1 MESPNDGRDV
11 PVDNRLVRRLLL
23 LVVVA
28 LGLLSCG
35 PRPSSELPGASVAA
49 SDRPAS
55 NGPASDPPASPAAI
69 TATGGGLKL
78 VAKFDGLTVAA
89 GASVTVGLSIENT
102 RSTDVVFEE
111 PCESDALTVDVLV
124 PVEPIGRDW
133 DAIAAAFKRYALQE
147 SAGSPMESSIRTPLH
162 TTARATPC
170 HATNVG
176 GGGEGV
182 LPTTIIQAGTMY
194 ETVLTWPAEIV
205 RGIPAIPG
213 PAPFSIKVRYDQ
225 AQAGGGLI
233 RAATLEANGVLTVM
247 DGAPSAISAGKA
259 LDLAL
264 ADRAFATWLA
274 KQPKAAWVNANLFL
288 QPAAVGVAG
297 LPVVPYWD
305 VELYREPRNWAMLYI
320 GAVSGEVLGRMFCDI
335 PCDR

>member
-1 MESPNDGRDV
+1 
-11 PVDNRLVRRLLL
+11 VRRLLL
-23 LVVVA
+23 LVVVVLA
-28 LGLLSCG
+28 LIACG
-35 PRPSSELPGASVAA
+35 PRLSPEPSPTSASAT
-49 SDRPAS
+49 DRPAS
-55 NGPASDPPASPAAI
+55 NGPASDPPASPATTI
-69 TATGGGLKL
+69 VTGGGLKL
-78 VAKFDGLTVAA
+78 VAAFDRLAVAA

-111 PCESDALTVDVLV
+111 PCESDTMTVDVLV

-133 DAIAAAFKRYALQE
+133 DGIAAAFKGYALQQ
-147 SAGSPMESSIRTPLH
+147 SSGSPIESSIRTRLH

-170 HATNVG
+170 HAANRG
-176 GGGEGV
+176 GGGGGF
-182 LPTTIIQAGTMY
+182 LPTTIIQAGTTY

-233 RAATLEANGVLTVM
+233 HAATLEASGVLTVL
-247 DGAPSAISAGKA
+247 DGAPNAISAGMA
-259 LDLAL
+259 LDAAL
-264 ADRAFATWLA
+264 ADPPFATWLT

-288 QPAAVGVAG
+288 QPAAVGNAV
-297 LPVVPYWD
+297 LPAVPYWD
-305 VELYREPRNWAMLYI
+305 VELFREPRNWAILFIDTM
-320 GAVSGEVLGRMFCDI
+320 SGEVRGRMFCDI